1 MNVTELARRL
11 RIHPKELL
19 RILPEYGFDVGMK
32 AVKIDNKVAQ
42 QIMRSWN
49 KIKRDIERKRRL
61 EIEEKKNKEKALRKE
76 SGLSTSL
83 PDFISVR
90 HFAERLSLPVS
101 QVIAELMKN
110 GILANQIKIL
120 ILTLLVFWL
129 KTWVFP

>member
-61 EIEEKKNKEKALRKE
+61 ELEEKKNKEKALRKE
-76 SGLSTSL
+76 SGLSVSL

-101 QVIAELMKN
+101 
-110 GILANQIKIL
+110 
-120 ILTLLVFWL
+120 
-129 KTWVFP
+129 PHP